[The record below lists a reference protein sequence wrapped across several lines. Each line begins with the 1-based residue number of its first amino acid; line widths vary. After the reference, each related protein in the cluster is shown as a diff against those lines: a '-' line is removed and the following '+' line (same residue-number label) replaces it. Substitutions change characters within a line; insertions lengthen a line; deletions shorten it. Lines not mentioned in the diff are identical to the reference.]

1 MSSKYLD
8 HMVDWRDMSSKYMDH
23 MVDWTHLTVAVR
35 HQLHLSV
42 L

>member
-23 MVDWTHLTVAVR
+23 MVDWTHLTVVVR